1 MSVKGFHEVFAGEAV
16 LSALGKIAAHK
27 AAVASVSV
35 VLASAV
41 GIGAL
46 SAPGV
51 AASPHPQGSH
61 VHHRWGKPASLA
73 RRADYALYEVRYHGG
88 WRTISVS
95 KGVVMAFNGAA
106 LTLHRPDGAT
116 ITAVVT
122 PLTHFRGTENK
133 SIVAGEKVI
142 VVESGNTAIRV
153 IAHPARSHH
162 AHHGN
167 RK

>member
-1 MSVKGFHEVFAGEAV
+1 MFAGEAV

-46 SAPGV
+46 STSGAA
-51 AASPHPQGSH
+51 AASLHPQGSH
-61 VHHRWGKPASLA
+61 AHHRRGKPASLA
-73 RRADYALYEVRYHGG
+73 RRADYALYEVRYRGG

-95 KGVVMAFNGAA
+95 KGVVMGFNGAT
-106 LTLHRPDGAT
+106 LTLHRRDGAT
-116 ITAVVT
+116 ITAAVT
-122 PLTHFRGTENK
+122 PLTHFRGAEKK
-133 SIVAGEKVI
+133 SIAAGEKVI

-167 RK
+167 RKQPMG